1 MDCARDNYNGSVQ
14 RMAEKW
20 GKSVKGKANLARA
33 TQLRF
38 FKQVWLQNSSPHALV
53 INVISADLDKKDGP
67 MKVHPDIFKTGVLT
81 VDELRTCLKSEEM
94 YLNPAIYNLMCCG
107 LESGKLKNAKKHQ
120 TRSSLRCLVTVAHE
134 AHIRLELYLALKRQR
149 YHKKP
154 NTIPAVR
161 RIKMW
166 EAFSEI
172 VFNDRERNA
181 ETAEQ
186 ARLAGHGVGGVGN
199 EDNAGTVEEP
209 VKSLCN
215 KKYW

>member
-33 TQLRF
+33 NQLRF
-38 FKQVWLQNSSPHALV
+38 FKTVWLSNSSPHALV
-53 INVISADLDKKDGP
+53 TNVIAADLDIKEAP

-81 VDELRTCLKSEEM
+81 VDELRTCLKSEAM
-94 YLNPAIYNLMCCG
+94 YLNPAIYNLLCCG
-107 LESGKLKNAKKHQ
+107 VESGKLKNGKKLQ
-120 TRSSLRCLVTVAHE
+120 TRSSLRCMVSVAHE

-154 NTIPAVR
+154 NTTHAAR

-186 ARLAGHGVGGVGN
+186 ARLAGIGIGI
-199 EDNAGTVEEP
+199 EDNVETVEQP
-209 VKSLCN
+209 VKSLCK

>member
-1 MDCARDNYNGSVQ
+1 MKCAMENHNGSVQ

-33 TQLRF
+33 NQLRF
-38 FKQVWLQNSSPHALV
+38 FKLVWLSNSSPHALV
-53 INVISADLDKKDGP
+53 INVISTDLDKKEAP
-67 MKVHPDIFKTGVLT
+67 MKVHPDIVKTGLKTPAEV
-81 VDELRTCLKSEEM
+81 RTCLKSEEM
-94 YLNPAIYNLMCCG
+94 YLNPAMYNLMCCG
-107 LESGKLKNAKKHQ
+107 LENGKLKNGKKYLS
-120 TRSSLRCLVTVAHE
+120 RSSLRCLVTVAHE

-149 YHKKP
+149 YHIKP
-154 NTIPAVR
+154 NTSHAER

-166 EAFSEI
+166 EAFCDI

-186 ARLAGHGVGGVGN
+186 ARLAGNGVGN
-199 EDNAGTVEEP
+199 EDNADIVEAE

-215 KKYW
+215 EKYW

>member
-1 MDCARDNYNGSVQ
+1 MLCAMENHHGSVQ

-20 GKSVKGKANLARA
+20 GKDVKGKANIARA
-33 TQLRF
+33 NQLRF
-38 FKQVWLQNSSPHALV
+38 FKQVWLSNSSPHALV

-67 MKVHPDIFKTGVLT
+67 MKVHPDIVKTGLKTPAEV
-81 VDELRTCLKSEEM
+81 RACLKSEEM
-94 YLNPAIYNLMCCG
+94 YLNPAMYNLLCCG
-107 LESGKLKNAKKHQ
+107 LESGKLKNGKKHQ
-120 TRSSLRCLVTVAHE
+120 SRSSLRCLVTVAHE

-154 NTIPAVR
+154 NTTHAKT
-161 RIKMW
+161 RIQMW
-166 EAFSEI
+166 ESFCDI

-186 ARLAGHGVGGVGN
+186 ARLAGIGVGN
-199 EDNAGTVEEP
+199 EDNAETVKEPEP
-209 VKSLCN
+209 VKSLCK